1 MNHIKKIVSL
11 LALTLQSTNLIAETL
26 TTAVQP
32 DAVIGAVLSHK
43 AKKRKHTNFKE
54 LEIIKMVDG
63 KFGLFDGK
71 SVLESFQAL
80 SKIHAIQYGE
90 VDKTTG
96 KRVGLYTL
104 DGKKVTLQE
113 LVIEEQKLMREKIAK
128 DNMRWKA
135 LHATTTAAKDDFNA
149 KIKQMRKEQD
159 QSDIAKNMKHKLIS
173 FFLKDQ
179 GRETSLMANADHP
192 DEKKRLYEAS
202 ATEFFA
208 FLNDLKHF
216 IEDMVESCTE
226 AHKQYKELLQ
236 KPH

>member
-1 MNHIKKIVSL
+1 MIKTKKVVALLILSL
-11 LALTLQSTNLIAETL
+11 HSLYLCAETSTL
-26 TTAVQP
+26 AVQP
-32 DAVIGAVLSHK
+32 DAVVGAALHHK
-43 AKKRKHTNFKE
+43 AKCRKRTNFKQ

-63 KFGLFDGK
+63 KYGLFDGK
-71 SVLESFQAL
+71 SVAESYQAL
-80 SKIHAIQYGE
+80 SKVHAIQYGE
-90 VDKTTG
+90 ADKTTG

-104 DGKKVTLQE
+104 DSKKLTLQD
-113 LVIEEQKLMREKIAK
+113 LVIEEQKLIREKVAK
-128 DNMRWKA
+128 DDMRWKA
-135 LHATTTAAKDDFNA
+135 LNATVTAAKDDFNG
-149 KIKQMRKEQD
+149 KIKQMRKERD
-159 QSDIAKNMKHKLIS
+159 ETEMAKNMKHKLIT

-226 AHKQYKELLQ
+226 AHKQYRELLQ